1 MARFA
6 LVLLAVLILTFSAGL
21 TRSQPEGIAMSAGA
35 PNVAGS
41 RHETDAFRAEVVL
54 INRTGLP
61 SAARRSPGEEQPAPA
76 LLIYL
81 ALILVGS
88 AVSVLSAHRRL
99 HRGAQANS

>member
-6 LVLLAVLILTFSAGL
+6 LVLVAVLILTLSAGL
-21 TRSQPEGIAMSAGA
+21 TRSQPEGIALSAGA

-41 RHETDAFRAEVVL
+41 RHATDSLRAEVML
-54 INRTGLP
+54 IDRAALP
-61 SAARRSPGEEQPAPA
+61 SAARRSPGEEPPAPA

-81 ALILVGS
+81 AMILVGS
-88 AVSVLSAHRRL
+88 AVSVLLAHRRL